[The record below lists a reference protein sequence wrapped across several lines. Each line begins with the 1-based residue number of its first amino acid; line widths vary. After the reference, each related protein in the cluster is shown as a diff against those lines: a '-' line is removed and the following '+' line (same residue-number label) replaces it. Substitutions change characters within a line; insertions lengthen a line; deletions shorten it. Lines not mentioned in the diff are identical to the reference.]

1 MRKRYKMSGR
11 RSRRSFSRGANRIHK
26 KNLMS
31 SAGASYSM
39 RGGIRL

>member
-1 MRKRYKMSGR
+1 MRRHKIGRR
-11 RSRRSFSRGANRIHK
+11 RSRRSFSRGATRIHK

-31 SAGASYSM
+31 GVVM